1 MSLIADTKAVLES
14 LNKPFKQRLQKRS
27 LNTVVSLLSQFQEI
41 DILPVG
47 KQPLVKKILR
57 GAYNVRP
64 LPKHNFT
71 CDIGV
76 IIKLLLDFDTIF
88 STLMGQINV
97 PPLAC

>member
-1 MSLIADTKAVLES
+1 MIADTKAILES

-57 GAYNVRP
+57 GAYNV
-64 LPKHNFT
+64 N
-71 CDIGV
+71 
-76 IIKLLLDFDTIF
+76 IILRATLVLL
-88 STLMGQINV
+88 SSS
-97 PPLAC
+97 C